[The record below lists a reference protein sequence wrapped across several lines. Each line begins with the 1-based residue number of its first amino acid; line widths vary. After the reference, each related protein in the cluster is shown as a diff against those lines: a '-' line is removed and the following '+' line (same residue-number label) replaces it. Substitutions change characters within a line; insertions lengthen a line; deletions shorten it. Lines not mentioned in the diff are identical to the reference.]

1 MGGGDASATTDAITA
16 GPSGDED
23 GDSNDGDVSMK

>member
-1 MGGGDASATTDAITA
+1 MGGGDAPAITA
-16 GPSGDED
+16 GPSGDEY